1 MIPLTKQYSDDP
13 VKMQRQLN
21 DSYQDIAAIA
31 NGRIDAWTPTLFG
44 SGTAGTPTYGT
55 VSGYYFVQGI
65 MADVWFDIAW
75 TGAGTCLGNI
85 KLNLPVMVSNE
96 GSWTFPIVIS
106 GVALST
112 APPNNYVLSCVK
124 LDSDAS
130 TATLQEVSSDGG
142 AVQALTWAKTSGSI
156 YGHLRYPIKRDL
168 SRH

>member
-75 TGAGTCLGNI
+75 TGAGTCAGNI

-96 GSWTFPIVIS
+96 GSWTFPVVIS
-106 GVALST
+106 AVTLT
-112 APPNNYVLSCVK
+112 ANYTIACVQ
-124 LDSDAS
+124 LDADTS
-130 TATLQEVSSDGG
+130 TATLQEASATAGS
-142 AVQALTWAKTSGSI
+142 AKQALTWAKTSGSI